1 MEGKVMEN
9 KKSIWSDFK
18 GIIAT
23 IGGFIGWALGGGDGM
38 LLALVALV
46 AIDYITCVLCGVV
59 GKSLAEYAGI
69 KVIANKIFIFVL
81 VAVGY
86 IIDTNIIGEGSACR
100 MAVIFYFVSN
110 EGISVLE
117 NAAFLGVPF
126 PEKLKDMLL
135 GLNDKAKPED
145 GEDS

>member
-1 MEGKVMEN
+1 MET

-38 LLALVALV
+38 LLALVAIV
-46 AIDYITCVLCGVV
+46 AIDYITCVLCGII
-59 GKSLAEYAGI
+59 GKNLPDYAGI
-69 KVIANKIFIFVL
+69 KVIASKVFIFVL

-100 MAVIFYFVSN
+100 MAVIFFYMSD
-110 EGISVLE
+110 EGVSVLE

-126 PEKLKDMLL
+126 PEKLRDMLL
-135 GLNDKAKPED
+135 NLNDKAKPED
-145 GEDS
+145 GDEA

>member
-1 MEGKVMEN
+1 MET

-23 IGGFIGWALGGGDGM
+23 IGGFVGWALGGGDGM
-38 LLALVALV
+38 LLALVAIV
-46 AIDYITCVLCGVV
+46 VIDYITCVLCGIV
-59 GKSLAEYAGI
+59 GKNLSEYAGI
-69 KVIANKIFIFVL
+69 KVIASKVFIFVL

-100 MAVIFYFVSN
+100 MAVIFFYLSD

-126 PEKLKDMLL
+126 PERLKDMLL
-135 GLNDKAKPED
+135 RINHKAKPED
-145 GEDS
+145 GEGA